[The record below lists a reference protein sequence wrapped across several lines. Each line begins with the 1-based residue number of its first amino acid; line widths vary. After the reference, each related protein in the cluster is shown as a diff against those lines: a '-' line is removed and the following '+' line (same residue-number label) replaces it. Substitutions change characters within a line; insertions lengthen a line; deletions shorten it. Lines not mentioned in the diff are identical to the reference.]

1 MMHRGEGAFEGGTK
15 RMDTIDAVSL
25 MAAANDAGLDQSRTP
40 AAGDLN
46 RRAPGLAAVTARL
59 IETAEANGLQPA
71 IDGATQV
78 RIASAIER
86 VAARAVNHPID
97 PLQGTRAAH
106 LDFMLQEAAAARMP
120 QKGGIDP
127 LAPMVDVQSSRTTLR
142 AAHVLKERHG
152 VDAHAIFDRADLRDM
167 QAIASGRFADIR
179 GEITSFAIS
188 KHLSLDPGSM
198 AATIVGSPSR
208 IDMNAYPGKGAA
220 KGPVHQIMRP
230 FGTKGAER

>member
-1 MMHRGEGAFEGGTK
+1 
-15 RMDTIDAVSL
+15 MDTIDAVSL

-40 AAGDLN
+40 AAGELN

-59 IETAEANGLQPA
+59 VETAEANGLQPA
-71 IDGATQV
+71 VDGATQV

-86 VAARAVNHPID
+86 VAARATNHPID

-106 LDFMLQEAAAARMP
+106 LDFMLQEAAAARM
-120 QKGGIDP
+120 QEKGGADP
-127 LAPMVDVQSSRTTLR
+127 LAPLVDVQSSRAGLR
-142 AAHVLKERHG
+142 AARILKDRHG

-188 KHLSLDPGSM
+188 KHLSLDPASM
-198 AATIVGSPSR
+198 AATIAGAPSR
-208 IDMNAYPGKGAA
+208 TDMSGYPASGVA
-220 KGPVHQIMRP
+220 KGPSQAPVQN
-230 FGTKGAER
+230 FGVKGAER